1 MNVRCDGFKHY
12 DCDNLCVE
20 IKQRTTTNSRS
31 TDKARSLLWNNPF
44 YILNLE
50 CHKLR
55 ITTSNGNKDNVTWD
69 NLFCTKVGGVNIP
82 ENMLFI
88 CPLRQLVICV
98 THFTD
103 RKTFWLSLS
112 DKKITSSPWLR
123 PLLAMMDNFLSLII
137 LHLLFSYSGEWG
149 IRCSSCICKF

>member
-1 MNVRCDGFKHY
+1 MVSNIMIAITYALKLNSVLQQTVGARTKHG
-12 DCDNLCVE
+12 VFSGT
-20 IKQRTTTNSRS
+20 IRFT
-31 TDKARSLLWNNPF
+31 SLS
-44 YILNLE
+44 LE

-149 IRCSSCICKF
+149 IRCSTCICKF